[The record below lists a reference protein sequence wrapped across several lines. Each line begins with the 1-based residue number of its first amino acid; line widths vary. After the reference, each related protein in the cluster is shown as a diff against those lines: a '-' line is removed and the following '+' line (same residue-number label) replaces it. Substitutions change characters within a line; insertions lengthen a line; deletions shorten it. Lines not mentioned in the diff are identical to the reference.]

1 MKYDAI
7 IIGAGVGGL
16 AVDAILT
23 VNGYKTLLIEKTGI
37 VGGRCS
43 GFKHKYKDFEIS
55 VDYGCHVINRCQ
67 YGPIQEVLEKLGV
80 ADELKWYNSD
90 KIPFIITF

>member
-23 VNGYKTLLIEKTGI
+23 LNGYKTLLIEKNNV

-43 GFKHKYKDFEIS
+43 GFVQKYQDFEIP

-67 YGPIQEVLEKLGV
+67 YGPIQELLEQLDV
-80 ADELKWYNSD
+80 EDELEWFNSD
-90 KIPFIITF
+90 KIPALL

>member
-16 AVDAILT
+16 ATDAILT
-23 VNGYKTLLIEKTGI
+23 LNGYKTLLIEKNTT
-37 VGGRCS
+37 VGGRSS
-43 GFKHKYKDFEIS
+43 GFVHKYEGHDIL

-67 YGPIQEVLEKLGV
+67 YGPIQELLEKLDI
-80 ADELKWYNSD
+80 ADELQWFNSD
-90 KIPFIITF
+90 KIREN